1 MDPPCP
7 VHPSIH
13 CFKEHFRYHHRHT
26 GQNSIGDGDSIWP
39 KTIEEKQKLSRILPT
54 RSLSPRED
62 GICAHAALAD
72 HQYPVVE
79 LPKLWILWCFCVV
92 AWHGNLCY
100 DGRPT
105 NGCSRM
111 RADCFR
117 RWCSNDSI
125 SKLVNRE
132 RWRHAR
138 KLENDTSVY
147 FIISM
152 LGWAENDSERPC
164 ELVWFGVK
172 AGG

>member
-1 MDPPCP
+1 MDSTPTNHGPSLP

-54 RSLSPRED
+54 RSLSHEKMEFVHTQHWLIINTPLLSSQNCGSCGVFAWWRGMET
-62 GICAHAALAD
+62 CATPVGQPTVVVGWELVASVGGAAM
-72 HQYPVVE
+72 
-79 LPKLWILWCFCVV
+79 I
-92 AWHGNLCY
+92 
-100 DGRPT
+100 R
-105 NGCSRM
+105 
-111 RADCFR
+111 
-117 RWCSNDSI
+117 

-152 LGWAENDSERPC
+152 LWMGWE
-164 ELVWFGVK
+164 W
-172 AGG
+172 